1 MRKRH
6 AGCKPFHNPP
16 DTLARIF
23 RHCDAI
29 HACECSRD
37 GRSMIWHAAAFS
49 RTKIDRE
56 HASLGI
62 MVEGWRVD
70 KIAEW

>member
-1 MRKRH
+1 
-6 AGCKPFHNPP
+6 
-16 DTLARIF
+16 
-23 RHCDAI
+23 
-29 HACECSRD
+29 
-37 GRSMIWHAAAFS
+37 MIWHAAAFS